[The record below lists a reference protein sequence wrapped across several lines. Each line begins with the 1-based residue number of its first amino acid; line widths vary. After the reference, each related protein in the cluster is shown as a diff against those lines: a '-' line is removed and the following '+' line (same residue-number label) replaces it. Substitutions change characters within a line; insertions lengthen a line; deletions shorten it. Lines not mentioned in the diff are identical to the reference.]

1 MYKSILNLID
11 TEKGIKI
18 IKDDFEKYL
27 ANELSLIRVS
37 SPLFV
42 SHNSG
47 LNDNLSGTERPVSFT
62 PSDFNDNLEIVHSLA
77 KWKRFALEKY
87 DIPKNMGIYCDMN
100 AIRKDEKLDNIH
112 SLYVDQWDWEKHIND
127 EDRTISYLK
136 KTVNQINKA
145 LLKTQK
151 KISSV
156 FPNLEKVFKGKVTFI
171 KSEKLLKLYPGLSPK
186 ERENQFAKKHGT
198 IFIIGIGNEL
208 SNGYPHDS
216 RAPDYDDWNLN
227 GDLLVY
233 YPLLEECIEISSMG
247 IRVNKESLLR
257 QLELSDETERLTLPF
272 HSALISGKLP
282 QSIGGGIGQSRLC
295 LLLLNKLHIG
305 EVQTSSWS
313 EEEWKLTK
321 KEGIELL

>member
-87 DIPKNMGIYCDMN
+87 DIPENMGIYCDMN

>member
-87 DIPKNMGIYCDMN
+87 DIPENMGIYCDMN

-156 FPNLEKVFKGKVTFI
+156 FPNLEKVFKGKVTFV

-208 SNGYPHDS
+208 SNGYPHDL